1 MRNHGSGRRKC
12 PWGTQ
17 FQADKNKLPLF
28 PDRMNSCTSCFQSEH
43 SGGCW
48 TQKPS
53 PMSIIK
59 MSGNKIN
66 KCYLHFQ
73 FPKKTT
79 EGSALGET
87 DVLPLS
93 LQLPTLQYPQIS
105 KHSCDVR
112 PGDTTKQGRVWG
124 SVSHPWP
131 VTSANHRGQIF
142 LVFAS
147 FFSSCSC
154 SRSQFSSPGIPHLC
168 TSCSFQIWLILIP
181 LAGRDRQNKPK
192 RLISFRMGLIS

>member
-1 MRNHGSGRRKC
+1 MRNHGSGRRKS

-17 FQADKNKLPLF
+17 FQAEKNKLPLF

-53 PMSIIK
+53 PKSIIK
-59 MSGNKIN
+59 MPGNKIN

-73 FPKKTT
+73 FPKKIT

-105 KHSCDVR
+105 KHSCDVC

-131 VTSANHRGQIF
+131 VASAKHRGQIF
-142 LVFAS
+142 LVFPW

-154 SRSQFSSPGIPHLC
+154 SRSQFSSPGIPRLC
-168 TSCSFQIWLILIP
+168 TSCSFQIWPISIP
-181 LAGRDRQNKPK
+181 LAGREGRTEQT
-192 RLISFRMGLIS
+192 